1 MALLAAAAG
10 QDAVAATSAST
21 SSVSATNVCPVHP
34 AAGQMTCLAMRRT
47 DVKARTGIQMAAA
60 AAAPSGY
67 SPANLD
73 SAYNIPTT
81 LGSGGTVAI
90 IDAYDDPSVA
100 SDLATYRSE
109 YGLPACTT
117 ANGCFEKVSETGST
131 TALPSANS
139 GWASEIAL
147 DTEMV
152 SASCPL
158 CHILLVEAKSAGTA
172 DLGTAVNYAASVP
185 GVRAISNSYGGSES
199 SSDPSTNAEYYNH
212 PGIAITASA
221 GDEGYGAEYPAS
233 SPNVI
238 AVGGTSLSQAS
249 NARGWTESVWDT
261 SNSEG
266 TGSGCSAYET
276 KPAWQTDTGCS
287 HRTVADVSA
296 VADPATGVAVY
307 DSYGSGGW
315 TEFGGTSVSSPLIAG
330 MYAEA
335 DNSAPSAA
343 YLYATANAS
352 GLNDVTTG
360 DNKSG
365 CTTYLC
371 HAEVGYDG
379 PTGMGTPNG
388 VLALGGTGAVL
399 GSGGGSGGGTTSS
412 TFSMSAS
419 ASSGSVADGG
429 STTAS
434 VSTKTTGGSAQSVAL
449 SVSGLPSGVTASF
462 SPTSVTSG
470 SSSTLTLSVGSSVA
484 AGSYPLTITGTGS
497 AGGSAS
503 ASYTLTVTAVSGTC
517 SSAQLLANPGF
528 ESGSTG
534 WSATSYVIAKNT
546 GIGAPHSGSWDAW
559 MDGYGRTHTDTLS
572 QTVNVPAGCSKAT
585 VSFWMNIN
593 TSETTTTAAND
604 VMKVTLGSSTLATY
618 SNLNHTTGYELV
630 TLTSAIPA
638 GSTSLTLKFTGTE
651 NNSLQTSFVIDD
663 TALTLS

>member
-1 MALLAAAAG
+1 MALLVTAAG
-10 QDAVAATSAST
+10 QDAVAATSSSG
-21 SSVSATNVCPVHP
+21 SSVSVT
-34 AAGQMTCLAMRRT
+34 MRRT
-47 DVKARTGIQMAAA
+47 DVKARTRTQMAAA
-60 AAAPSGY
+60 ATTPSGY
-67 SPANLD
+67 TPANLE
-73 SAYNIPTT
+73 SAYDIPTT

-100 SDLATYRSE
+100 SDLATYRSQ

-131 TALPSANS
+131 TALPTADS

-152 SASCPL
+152 SAACPL
-158 CHILLVEAKSAGTA
+158 CHILLVEASSADDA
-172 DLGTAVNYAASVP
+172 DLGAAEDYAASRP
-185 GVRAISNSYGGSES
+185 GVRAITNSYGGSES
-199 SSDPSTNAEYYNH
+199 STDASESNTYYNH

-221 GDEGYGAEYPAS
+221 GDEGYGAEFPAS

-238 AVGGTSLSQAS
+238 AVGGTSLSKAGS
-249 NARGWTESVWDT
+249 ARGWTESVWDT

-315 TEFGGTSVSSPLIAG
+315 TVFGGTSVSSPLIAA

-335 DNSAPSAA
+335 DNPAPSAA
-343 YLYATANAS
+343 YAYAAGNAT

-360 DNKSG
+360 QNKSS
-365 CTTYLC
+365 CSTYLC
-371 HAEVGYDG
+371 KAGVGYDG

-399 GSGGGSGGGTTSS
+399 GVGGGSGGSGGSGGGTTSS
-412 TFSMSAS
+412 TFSMSSS

-429 STTAS
+429 STTAT
-434 VSTKTTGGSAQSVAL
+434 VSTATTGGSAQSVAL

-462 SPTSVTSG
+462 NPTSVTSG
-470 SSSTLTLSVGSSVA
+470 SSSTLTLSVGSGAA

-503 ASYTLTVTAVSGTC
+503 ATYTLTVTAASSSC
-517 SSAQLLANPGF
+517 SSTQLLTNPGF

-534 WSATSYVIAKNT
+534 WSATAYVIGKNT
-546 GIGAPHSGSWDAW
+546 GIGAPHSGSEDAW
-559 MDGYGRTHTDTLS
+559 LDGYGRTHTDTLS
-572 QTVNVPAGCSKAT
+572 QTVKVASGCTKAT
-585 VSFWMNIN
+585 ISFWMNIN

-604 VMKVTLGSSTLATY
+604 VMKVTLGSATVATY
-618 SNLNHTTGYELV
+618 SNLNHTNGWVPV
-630 TLTSAIPA
+630 TVTTAIPA